1 MGEILLTSKLKGE
14 RLELAAAGSW
24 TAAHAGE
31 LEALVD
37 QRGKRSPATPRTCP
51 ST

>member
-31 LEALVD
+31 
-37 QRGKRSPATPRTCP
+37 RPKPRKPRKCRST
-51 ST
+51 